1 MTTFADREH
10 AIEAHYAARELAA
23 FRERSRRHRRLGY
36 RLAALLNLHGKEARQ
51 FAVRLSQQ
59 CIGEPSDEKT
69 YRRMASALGQFRLRL
84 SDGDHRRT
92 AIGGGK
98 TVPDATATPQS
109 KRSWIVFVTTEL
121 MALFTVIPGPAGAIP
136 RHSHAT
142 PAPWR

>member
-69 YRRMASALGQFRLRL
+69 YRRMASELRRLGLEV
-84 SDGDHRRT
+84 SDGDVRRT

-98 TVPDATATPQS
+98 TDPDSPTPPQS
-109 KRSWIVFVTTEL
+109 KLSWIGFVTTEL
-121 MALFTVIPGPAGAIP
+121 LALFTVTPGPAGAAP
-136 RHSHAT
+136 QYSHAT
-142 PAPWR
+142 SAPV